1 MAQICYYFEAAAQ
14 MSKQER
20 ENLVVSVPSGNFGN
34 LTAGLLAKALGLPI
48 KRFIAATNANDTV
61 PRYLETGKWECP
73 LVKQRERHQ
82 RFLRQVGVRHEYS
95 LRHRY
100 SLEA

>member
-14 MSKQER
+14 MSKEER

-48 KRFIAATNANDTV
+48 KRFMLQRTPMTPCHAT
-61 PRYLETGKWECP
+61 
-73 LVKQRERHQ
+73 
-82 RFLRQVGVRHEYS
+82 
-95 LRHRY
+95 
-100 SLEA
+100 